1 MQWQLG
7 ESGSVAHLMKIIC
20 WNMEHKRASWSFLH
34 ERHGDADAALL
45 QEACT
50 PPHDIQSKLDVG
62 PGPWIHKGWNGA
74 RAVVGVSGQVKIERI
89 PVSDIIESAAPNSV
103 IASEARLAVAIATL
117 PGGERIILVSIE
129 SAGRATD
136 LVPGM
141 LLEIQRHCGTDLPYI
156 VGADLTTW
164 WDSDT
169 GVFGDMM
176 RIGLPLIGPHAPTFY
191 SPPNGQKPS
200 DARLQ
205 LDYVFAS
212 RAIAHRLSVRAL
224 NDPTD
229 WGPSDHC
236 RIEIQVEPER
246 RTTMPSSP

>member
-1 MQWQLG
+1 MRF
-7 ESGSVAHLMKIIC
+7 IC
-20 WNMEHKRASWSFLH
+20 WNMQHKRASWHFLH
-34 ERHGDADAALL
+34 ERLCDADAALL

-50 PPHDIQSKLDVG
+50 PPREIRSSLDVG
-62 PGPWIHKGWNGA
+62 PGPWIHKGWKGA
-74 RAVVGVSGQVKIERI
+74 RAVVGVSGRVKMEHVS
-89 PVSDIIESAAPNSV
+89 VSDIIECASPDSV
-103 IASEARLAVAIATL
+103 IRSVARLAVAIATL
-117 PGGERIILVSIE
+117 PGQERVVLVSIE
-129 SAGRATD
+129 SGGRATD
-136 LVPGM
+136 RVPDM
-141 LLEIQRHCGTDLPYI
+141 MLEIQRHCGTDLPYI
-156 VGADLTTW
+156 VGSDLTTW

-191 SPPNGQKPS
+191 SPINGQVPS
-200 DARLQ
+200 DAHLQ

-236 RIEIQVEPER
+236 RIMIEIEECE
-246 RTTMPSSP
+246 

>member
-1 MQWQLG
+1 MQ
-7 ESGSVAHLMKIIC
+7 IIC
-20 WNMEHKRASWSFLH
+20 WNTQHKRASWRFLH

-50 PPHDIQSKLDVG
+50 PPREISSKLDVG
-62 PGPWIHKGWNGA
+62 PGPWIYKGWNGA
-74 RAVVGVSGQVKIERI
+74 RAVVGLSGRVKMERV
-89 PVSDIIESAAPNSV
+89 PVSDIIESATPNSV
-103 IASEARLAVAIATL
+103 IRSEARLAVAIATL
-117 PGGERIILVSIE
+117 PWGERIVLVSVE
-129 SAGRATD
+129 SAGKATD
-136 LVPGM
+136 RAPEM
-141 LLEIQRHCGTDLPYI
+141 LLQTRRHCGTDLPYI

-169 GVFGDMM
+169 KVFGDMM
-176 RIGLPLIGPHAPTFY
+176 RIGLPLVGPYAPTFY
-191 SPPNGQKPS
+191 SPVNGQSPS
-200 DARLQ
+200 DAHLQ

-236 RIEIQVEPER
+236 RIVIDFEE
-246 RTTMPSSP
+246 SG

>member
-1 MQWQLG
+1 MR
-7 ESGSVAHLMKIIC
+7 IIC
-20 WNMEHKRASWSFLH
+20 WNTQHKRASWRFLH

-50 PPHDIQSKLDVG
+50 PPREISSKLDVG
-62 PGPWIHKGWNGA
+62 PGPWIYKGWSGA
-74 RAVVGVSGQVKIERI
+74 RAVVGMSVRVKMERV

-103 IASEARLAVAIATL
+103 IRSEARLAVAIATL
-117 PGGERIILVSIE
+117 PGRERIVLVSVE
-129 SAGRATD
+129 SAGKATD
-136 LVPGM
+136 RVPEM
-141 LLEIQRHCGTDLPYI
+141 LLQIRRHCGADLPYI

-169 GVFGDMM
+169 RVFGDMM

-191 SPPNGQKPS
+191 SPANGQKPS
-200 DARLQ
+200 DAHRQ

-212 RAIAHRLSVRAL
+212 RSIAHRLSVLAL
-224 NDPTD
+224 NDPAD

-236 RIEIQVEPER
+236 RIVIDFDE
-246 RTTMPSSP
+246 SG